1 MCDPNNKKE
10 IGRFFLSITLFA
22 PRLSFAEGDLHIHL
36 KGRNTRMLLVVP
48 QQSSFD
54 HELTADEGA
63 HFEKRERT
71 KKDYLKPETPFPQA
85 VSPLSQAS
93 KR

>member
-1 MCDPNNKKE
+1 
-10 IGRFFLSITLFA
+10 
-22 PRLSFAEGDLHIHL
+22 
-36 KGRNTRMLLVVP
+36 MLLVVP

-71 KKDYLKPETPFPQA
+71 KKDYLKPETPSPQA

-93 KR
+93 KK